1 MAFDI
6 STYVPGDAWATPD
19 FFTRALAAPTI
30 QVSVVAPGEATPASY
45 FEYRM
50 PNGGQRFI
58 DVAVEELELSSNF
71 EVVLERS
78 INKGGTWATVRTYTG
93 SAAESV
99 PCNSAAMWR
108 LRVTDNTGN
117 TNIGLVL
124 AQSL

>member
-1 MAFDI
+1 MAFDP
-6 STYVPGDAWATPD
+6 STYQPGDPWASAD
-19 FFTRALAAPTI
+19 FYTRALTAPVI
-30 QVSVVAPGEATPASY
+30 QESVANVNDQTPNSY
-45 FEYRM
+45 FEFRM